1 MSSLEYCIEK
11 AKQLPFIKGQKRFW
25 CVILDKRGRIIA
37 EASNNYL
44 KTSAAQYRAAKRV
57 GLEDKCY
64 LHSESH
70 ALIKSKGRGCTLI
83 VARVLS
89 DGTPANAKP
98 CLVCEEMIKIHGNI
112 KEVRYTV

>member
-1 MSSLEYCIEK
+1 MSSLDYCIQRASEI
-11 AKQLPFIKGQKRFW
+11 PFVRHQKRLW

-37 EASNNYL
+37 EAPNNYI

-57 GLEDKCY
+57 GLENKCY
-64 LHSESH
+64 LHSEAH
-70 ALIKSKGRGCTLI
+70 ALIKSKGKGCTLI

-98 CLVCEEMIKIHGNI
+98 CPVCEEMIRIHGNI
-112 KEVRYTV
+112 REVRYTV